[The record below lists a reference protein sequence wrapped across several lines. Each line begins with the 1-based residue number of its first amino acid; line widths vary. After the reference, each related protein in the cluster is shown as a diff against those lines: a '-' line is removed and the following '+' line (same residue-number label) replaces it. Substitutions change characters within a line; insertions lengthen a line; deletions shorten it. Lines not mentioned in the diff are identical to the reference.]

1 MQEIVASQ
9 KEELGRQQQR
19 AEKELSL
26 CETDLNES
34 AIRIDEANKAAL
46 DGRAALAIKESELKA
61 TKERTSEELRALEAQ
76 EVQDAATTLQ
86 SFANKRTVIE
96 SLFIRATEEVKEEM
110 DRERESLL
118 MVRDQIVSAAK
129 DEATKARILLDREYQ
144 NQEET
149 LKAVYQEV
157 KKW

>member
-1 MQEIVASQ
+1 VQEIVASQ

>member
-1 MQEIVASQ
+1 VQEIVASQ

-26 CETDLNES
+26 CETGLNES